1 MLRDNWT
8 PTMEPRSKKEGALSY
23 TWMKPRHIYN
33 SIILLETKYTI
44 HFFLN
49 TSMAYNSEALYDMY
63 MYVCM
68 YKLSQKR
75 IYTLTHYNFSFFFFI
90 YVSLITGIRGIY

>member
-1 MLRDNWT
+1 MIIQHQLW
-8 PTMEPRSKKEGALSY
+8 EQRSKKERALSY
-23 TWMKPRHIYN
+23 TWMKPTHIYD

-63 MYVCM
+63 MYVQAVAET
-68 YKLSQKR
+68 Y
-75 IYTLTHYNFSFFFFI
+75 IHAD
-90 YVSLITGIRGIY
+90 SL